1 MSSNTHNLYPVYCDF
16 ALVLAWPDTTA
27 RGDHKWCDWLKKS
40 GLLKNKNFKVGH
52 AAIILIQDTG
62 ELHYFDFGRYVTP
75 RGFGRARSKNT
86 DPKLTL
92 KTSAVFAKE
101 SDERAAHDSH
111 QKLPAN
117 KRNIQNLDEIINEL
131 ESKKAATHG
140 NGPLYFSIVDNFDF
154 ELGYEKADDFV
165 KRGSMIYSAFAPGNS
180 NCSRFVESVLI
191 AGLPGSSRQRRNLM
205 IHETIVSSPIS
216 NVVNA
221 SCDGYVY
228 CALNGDIE
236 PKKMSRLE
244 SMWFFIQKTISNFRT
259 DLAKDLPDDSVYG
272 HTYEPARPAHI
283 PTDAKWLGGI
293 GEGGWFHLELNP
305 LSNPLLTKF
314 GSDGEVEFERQV
326 ISTTLDHNKPLHITY
341 DTHASKLTI
350 IQ

>member
-1 MSSNTHNLYPVYCDF
+1 
-16 ALVLAWPDTTA
+16 
-27 RGDHKWCDWLKKS
+27 
-40 GLLKNKNFKVGH
+40 
-52 AAIILIQDTG
+52 
-62 ELHYFDFGRYVTP
+62 
-75 RGFGRARSKNT
+75 
-86 DPKLTL
+86 
-92 KTSAVFAKE
+92 
-101 SDERAAHDSH
+101 
-111 QKLPAN
+111 
-117 KRNIQNLDEIINEL
+117 
-131 ESKKAATHG
+131 
-140 NGPLYFSIVDNFDF
+140 
-154 ELGYEKADDFV
+154 
-165 KRGSMIYSAFAPGNS
+165 
-180 NCSRFVESVLI
+180 
-191 AGLPGSSRQRRNLM
+191 
-205 IHETIVSSPIS
+205 IVSSPIS

-244 SMWFFIQKTISNFRT
+244 SIWFFIQKTISNFRT

-314 GSDGEVEFERQV
+314 GSDGEIEFERQV

-350 IQ
+350 IQNGTTKEFELEEIPNLETSDTTRGTNIINNKDQINITNALQHSEI